1 MTDEQAYKLG
11 EWLRNN
17 QNRPLGYMEKEFLKG
32 LVDQS
37 NTIGQLIE
45 NLAGLAG
52 MIR

>member
-11 EWLRNN
+11 EWLNKN
-17 QNRPLGYMEKEFLKG
+17 QNRPLSYMEKEFLKS

>member
-17 QNRPLGYMEKEFLKG
+17 QNRQLNFMEKEFLKS

>member
-1 MTDEQAYKLG
+1 
-11 EWLRNN
+11 
-17 QNRPLGYMEKEFLKG
+17 LKS

-45 NLAGLAG
+45 NLSGLAG